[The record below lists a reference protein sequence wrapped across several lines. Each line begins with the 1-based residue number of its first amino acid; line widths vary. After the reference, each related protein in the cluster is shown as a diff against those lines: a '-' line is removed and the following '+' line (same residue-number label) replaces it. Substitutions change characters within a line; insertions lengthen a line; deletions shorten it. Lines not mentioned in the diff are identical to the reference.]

1 MRTTTTVSSSESES
15 PIIMNKDDDYDEKT
29 ASDDD
34 NNGII
39 IIGGGLAGLAAAVRL
54 ETKNVPYVLLE
65 SSDGFGGRARTDI
78 VDGYILDRG
87 FAIYLSS
94 YEECNKIFDTK
105 ALDLRKFY
113 AGADVRFE
121 NQFYRVADPFR
132 HVSDA
137 LPSLLPNH
145 KIGSPLDKVLVGLV
159 RFQTLLLRM
168 NPMQRESS
176 ETIEE
181 RLNTFGFSEE
191 MVDRFF
197 RPFLGGIFFNP
208 ELTTDSR
215 LFDFVMRSLALG
227 ENCLPAKGIGA
238 MAEQLVGR
246 LDEKNVHANAKVQ
259 EIRNVNDAVE
269 VRVQMMNKE
278 EETIIRG
285 KKVILA
291 VEGPECD
298 RLLGTKDKQREKGVG
313 TTCVY
318 FSCDKPYDA
327 ENAMLYLDGEKYKG
341 GGGKKTLVNNC
352 CFPSVVSP
360 TYAPNGK
367 HLCSASIIGVPS
379 ELSDEQ
385 IGDRVKSE
393 LSDWFGESITSSFKL
408 LKVYRIPFAQP
419 IQTPSAKGSS
429 KTAFEQTCESGAM
442 KNVYL
447 AGDHRDAATFDGA
460 LISGRRCAEYAKSKI
475 DLIMSSEYLTEE
487 ERKVLVALENK
498 PLPLW
503 RLFRE
508 ALLNGG
514 ACRDIV
520 EKHVMCK
527 LNGTDLKFFYEV
539 NSETRKLV
547 KRSTRKGEL
556 KKSFKIEEMSSIS
569 TLEVAWEHIPW
580 GTYNSFEEE
589 MDEPYFCWQVA
600 RTNKLELLKWA
611 REEKKCEW
619 HVSTINEAARRGNLE
634 MVKYCVANECPVDE
648 GACGLAAD
656 GGHLEVL
663 KYLRE
668 EAKAPWD
675 SGTAAWAAENG
686 HLHILEYL
694 VERKYD
700 EYDTLACERAAKSGH
715 LDCLKYLH
723 ETAKAPWDSWA
734 IREAHKKNKT
744 ECVQYLLDNN
754 CPLPPGWRYE
764 HGELH
769 VPDSSSESDS
779 LELSE

>member
-1 MRTTTTVSSSESES
+1 MNFVIGPLIIMAIMGLKSPEKHNSIWQLLSPLGVKSPVKLKGSLSLLAPRTNWVGRTEDLVSSAISGMPLRANKKALGPNTSNLLIDSGMSCSKFSTWFKKSKTASALLLMTTLSPSLSPPFASYATKKNRNTTSNTTERRRSIILSNDHRCSSSSLRLRRRKAMRTTTTMSSSSESES
-15 PIIMNKDDDYDEKT
+15 PIIMNKDDDYDESDEKT
-29 ASDDD
+29 ASSDDD

-39 IIGGGLAGLAAAVRL
+39 IIGGGLAGLAAAVQL
-54 ETKNVPYVLLE
+54 ETKNIPYVLLE

-269 VRVQMMNKE
+269 VHVQMMNKE

-460 LISGRRCAEYAKSKI
+460 LISGRRCAEYAKSK
-475 DLIMSSEYLTEE
+475 M
-487 ERKVLVALENK
+487 
-498 PLPLW
+498 
-503 RLFRE
+503 
-508 ALLNGG
+508 
-514 ACRDIV
+514 
-520 EKHVMCK
+520 
-527 LNGTDLKFFYEV
+527 
-539 NSETRKLV
+539 
-547 KRSTRKGEL
+547 
-556 KKSFKIEEMSSIS
+556 
-569 TLEVAWEHIPW
+569 
-580 GTYNSFEEE
+580 
-589 MDEPYFCWQVA
+589 
-600 RTNKLELLKWA
+600 
-611 REEKKCEW
+611 
-619 HVSTINEAARRGNLE
+619 
-634 MVKYCVANECPVDE
+634 
-648 GACGLAAD
+648 
-656 GGHLEVL
+656 
-663 KYLRE
+663 
-668 EAKAPWD
+668 
-675 SGTAAWAAENG
+675 
-686 HLHILEYL
+686 
-694 VERKYD
+694 
-700 EYDTLACERAAKSGH
+700 
-715 LDCLKYLH
+715 
-723 ETAKAPWDSWA
+723 
-734 IREAHKKNKT
+734 
-744 ECVQYLLDNN
+744 
-754 CPLPPGWRYE
+754 
-764 HGELH
+764 
-769 VPDSSSESDS
+769 
-779 LELSE
+779 

>member
-1 MRTTTTVSSSESES
+1 MTLSPSLSSPFASHATKKNRNATNTFERRSIILSNNNNRSSSSSLLLRRRKAMRTTVSSSSSSESES
-15 PIIMNKDDDYDEKT
+15 PIVMNEDDYYDEKT
-29 ASDDD
+29 ASSDDDDD
-34 NNGII
+34 NNVII

-54 ETKNVPYVLLE
+54 ESKNVPYVLLE
-65 SSDGFGGRARTDI
+65 SSDGFGGRARTDVI
-78 VDGYILDRG
+78 NGYILDRG

-94 YEECNKIFDTK
+94 YKECNTIFDTK

-137 LPSLLPNH
+137 MPSLLPNH

-159 RFQTLLLRM
+159 RLQTLLLRM

-181 RLNTFGFSEE
+181 RLNAFGFSEE

-238 MAEQLVGR
+238 MAEQLVGK
-246 LDEKNVHANAKVQ
+246 LNEKNVHANAKVQ
-259 EIRNVNDAVE
+259 EIRNVDDAVE

-341 GGGKKTLVNNC
+341 FSNGGGGGGRGKKTLVNNC

-393 LSDWFGESITSSFKL
+393 LSEWFGESITSSFKL

-460 LISGRRCAEYAKSKI
+460 LISGRRCAEYAKSK
-475 DLIMSSEYLTEE
+475 M
-487 ERKVLVALENK
+487 
-498 PLPLW
+498 
-503 RLFRE
+503 
-508 ALLNGG
+508 
-514 ACRDIV
+514 
-520 EKHVMCK
+520 
-527 LNGTDLKFFYEV
+527 
-539 NSETRKLV
+539 
-547 KRSTRKGEL
+547 
-556 KKSFKIEEMSSIS
+556 
-569 TLEVAWEHIPW
+569 
-580 GTYNSFEEE
+580 
-589 MDEPYFCWQVA
+589 
-600 RTNKLELLKWA
+600 
-611 REEKKCEW
+611 
-619 HVSTINEAARRGNLE
+619 
-634 MVKYCVANECPVDE
+634 
-648 GACGLAAD
+648 
-656 GGHLEVL
+656 
-663 KYLRE
+663 
-668 EAKAPWD
+668 
-675 SGTAAWAAENG
+675 
-686 HLHILEYL
+686 
-694 VERKYD
+694 
-700 EYDTLACERAAKSGH
+700 
-715 LDCLKYLH
+715 
-723 ETAKAPWDSWA
+723 
-734 IREAHKKNKT
+734 
-744 ECVQYLLDNN
+744 
-754 CPLPPGWRYE
+754 
-764 HGELH
+764 
-769 VPDSSSESDS
+769 
-779 LELSE
+779 

>member
-1 MRTTTTVSSSESES
+1 MMTTLSPSLSPPFASYATKKNRNTTLNTTERRRSIILRSNNRSSSSLLLRRRKAMRTTTTVSSSESES
-15 PIIMNKDDDYDEKT
+15 PIIMNKDDDYDENDEKT
-29 ASDDD
+29 ASSDDD

-39 IIGGGLAGLAAAVRL
+39 IIGGGLAGLAAAVQL
-54 ETKNVPYVLLE
+54 ETKNIPYVLLE

-460 LISGRRCAEYAKSKI
+460 LISGRRCAEYAKSK
-475 DLIMSSEYLTEE
+475 M
-487 ERKVLVALENK
+487 
-498 PLPLW
+498 
-503 RLFRE
+503 
-508 ALLNGG
+508 
-514 ACRDIV
+514 
-520 EKHVMCK
+520 
-527 LNGTDLKFFYEV
+527 
-539 NSETRKLV
+539 
-547 KRSTRKGEL
+547 
-556 KKSFKIEEMSSIS
+556 
-569 TLEVAWEHIPW
+569 
-580 GTYNSFEEE
+580 
-589 MDEPYFCWQVA
+589 
-600 RTNKLELLKWA
+600 
-611 REEKKCEW
+611 
-619 HVSTINEAARRGNLE
+619 
-634 MVKYCVANECPVDE
+634 
-648 GACGLAAD
+648 
-656 GGHLEVL
+656 
-663 KYLRE
+663 
-668 EAKAPWD
+668 
-675 SGTAAWAAENG
+675 
-686 HLHILEYL
+686 
-694 VERKYD
+694 
-700 EYDTLACERAAKSGH
+700 
-715 LDCLKYLH
+715 
-723 ETAKAPWDSWA
+723 
-734 IREAHKKNKT
+734 
-744 ECVQYLLDNN
+744 
-754 CPLPPGWRYE
+754 
-764 HGELH
+764 
-769 VPDSSSESDS
+769 
-779 LELSE
+779 

>member
-1 MRTTTTVSSSESES
+1 MMTTLSPSLSSPFVTSSCFTTKKKRNNTERRSILNTRCSSSSSSSLLLRRRKAMRTTTTVSSSESES

-34 NNGII
+34 DNNVII

-94 YEECNKIFDTK
+94 YEECNTIFDTK

-269 VRVQMMNKE
+269 VRVQMINKE

-298 RLLGTKDKQREKGVG
+298 RLLGTKDKQRRGDYVRVLFLRQTVRRGKRDVIFGRREIQRRRREENVG
-313 TTCVY
+313 QQLLLPVRRL
-318 FSCDKPYDA
+318 SNLRAKR
-327 ENAMLYLDGEKYKG
+327 E
-341 GGGKKTLVNNC
+341 TLVFC
-352 CFPSVVSP
+352 L
-360 TYAPNGK
+360 Y
-367 HLCSASIIGVPS
+367 H
-379 ELSDEQ
+379 
-385 IGDRVKSE
+385 
-393 LSDWFGESITSSFKL
+393 
-408 LKVYRIPFAQP
+408 
-419 IQTPSAKGSS
+419 
-429 KTAFEQTCESGAM
+429 
-442 KNVYL
+442 
-447 AGDHRDAATFDGA
+447 
-460 LISGRRCAEYAKSKI
+460 
-475 DLIMSSEYLTEE
+475 
-487 ERKVLVALENK
+487 
-498 PLPLW
+498 W
-503 RLFRE
+503 RPE
-508 ALLNGG
+508 
-514 ACRDIV
+514 
-520 EKHVMCK
+520 
-527 LNGTDLKFFYEV
+527 
-539 NSETRKLV
+539 
-547 KRSTRKGEL
+547 
-556 KKSFKIEEMSSIS
+556 
-569 TLEVAWEHIPW
+569 
-580 GTYNSFEEE
+580 
-589 MDEPYFCWQVA
+589 
-600 RTNKLELLKWA
+600 
-611 REEKKCEW
+611 
-619 HVSTINEAARRGNLE
+619 
-634 MVKYCVANECPVDE
+634 
-648 GACGLAAD
+648 
-656 GGHLEVL
+656 
-663 KYLRE
+663 
-668 EAKAPWD
+668 
-675 SGTAAWAAENG
+675 
-686 HLHILEYL
+686 
-694 VERKYD
+694 
-700 EYDTLACERAAKSGH
+700 
-715 LDCLKYLH
+715 
-723 ETAKAPWDSWA
+723 
-734 IREAHKKNKT
+734 
-744 ECVQYLLDNN
+744 
-754 CPLPPGWRYE
+754 
-764 HGELH
+764 
-769 VPDSSSESDS
+769 
-779 LELSE
+779 

>member
-1 MRTTTTVSSSESES
+1 MTTLSPSLSPPFVTSSCFATKKNRNTKNTTERRRSIILSSNNRSSSSLRLRRRKAMRTTTTVSSSSESES

-29 ASDDD
+29 ASSDDD

-39 IIGGGLAGLAAAVRL
+39 IIGGGLAGLAAAVQM
-54 ETKNVPYVLLE
+54 ESKNVPYVLLE

-94 YEECNKIFDTK
+94 YEECNRIFDVK

-181 RLNTFGFSEE
+181 RLNAFGFSEE

-238 MAEQLVGR
+238 MAEQLVGK

-259 EIRNVNDAVE
+259 EIRNVNDMVE

-313 TTCVY
+313 DHVRVLFLRQTVRRGKRDVI
-318 FSCDKPYDA
+318 FGRREIQRRRRE
-327 ENAMLYLDGEKYKG
+327 ENVGQQLLLPVRRLSNLRTKRE
-341 GGGKKTLVNNC
+341 TLVFC
-352 CFPSVVSP
+352 L
-360 TYAPNGK
+360 Y
-367 HLCSASIIGVPS
+367 H
-379 ELSDEQ
+379 
-385 IGDRVKSE
+385 
-393 LSDWFGESITSSFKL
+393 
-408 LKVYRIPFAQP
+408 
-419 IQTPSAKGSS
+419 
-429 KTAFEQTCESGAM
+429 
-442 KNVYL
+442 
-447 AGDHRDAATFDGA
+447 
-460 LISGRRCAEYAKSKI
+460 
-475 DLIMSSEYLTEE
+475 
-487 ERKVLVALENK
+487 
-498 PLPLW
+498 W
-503 RLFRE
+503 RPE
-508 ALLNGG
+508 
-514 ACRDIV
+514 
-520 EKHVMCK
+520 
-527 LNGTDLKFFYEV
+527 
-539 NSETRKLV
+539 
-547 KRSTRKGEL
+547 
-556 KKSFKIEEMSSIS
+556 
-569 TLEVAWEHIPW
+569 
-580 GTYNSFEEE
+580 
-589 MDEPYFCWQVA
+589 
-600 RTNKLELLKWA
+600 
-611 REEKKCEW
+611 
-619 HVSTINEAARRGNLE
+619 
-634 MVKYCVANECPVDE
+634 
-648 GACGLAAD
+648 
-656 GGHLEVL
+656 
-663 KYLRE
+663 
-668 EAKAPWD
+668 
-675 SGTAAWAAENG
+675 
-686 HLHILEYL
+686 
-694 VERKYD
+694 
-700 EYDTLACERAAKSGH
+700 
-715 LDCLKYLH
+715 
-723 ETAKAPWDSWA
+723 
-734 IREAHKKNKT
+734 
-744 ECVQYLLDNN
+744 
-754 CPLPPGWRYE
+754 
-764 HGELH
+764 
-769 VPDSSSESDS
+769 
-779 LELSE
+779 

>member
-1 MRTTTTVSSSESES
+1 MMTTLSPSLSPPFASYATKKNRNTTSNTTERRRSIILRSNNRSSSSLLLRRRKAMRTTTTVSSSESES

-34 NNGII
+34 DNNGII
-39 IIGGGLAGLAAAVRL
+39 IIGGGLAGLAAAVQL
-54 ETKNVPYVLLE
+54 ETKNIPYVLLE

-238 MAEQLVGR
+238 MAEQLVGK

-341 GGGKKTLVNNC
+341 GGGKKTMGEGLGKEKITTNLLMVAKTTHQ
-352 CFPSVVSP
+352 SWLKK
-360 TYAPNGK
+360 YEPN
-367 HLCSASIIGVPS
+367 LN
-379 ELSDEQ
+379 
-385 IGDRVKSE
+385 
-393 LSDWFGESITSSFKL
+393 
-408 LKVYRIPFAQP
+408 Y
-419 IQTPSAKGSS
+419 
-429 KTAFEQTCESGAM
+429 
-442 KNVYL
+442 
-447 AGDHRDAATFDGA
+447 
-460 LISGRRCAEYAKSKI
+460 SKI
-475 DLIMSSEYLTEE
+475 RLI
-487 ERKVLVALENK
+487 
-498 PLPLW
+498 
-503 RLFRE
+503 
-508 ALLNGG
+508 
-514 ACRDIV
+514 
-520 EKHVMCK
+520 
-527 LNGTDLKFFYEV
+527 
-539 NSETRKLV
+539 
-547 KRSTRKGEL
+547 
-556 KKSFKIEEMSSIS
+556 
-569 TLEVAWEHIPW
+569 
-580 GTYNSFEEE
+580 
-589 MDEPYFCWQVA
+589 
-600 RTNKLELLKWA
+600 
-611 REEKKCEW
+611 
-619 HVSTINEAARRGNLE
+619 
-634 MVKYCVANECPVDE
+634 
-648 GACGLAAD
+648 
-656 GGHLEVL
+656 
-663 KYLRE
+663 
-668 EAKAPWD
+668 
-675 SGTAAWAAENG
+675 
-686 HLHILEYL
+686 
-694 VERKYD
+694 
-700 EYDTLACERAAKSGH
+700 
-715 LDCLKYLH
+715 
-723 ETAKAPWDSWA
+723 
-734 IREAHKKNKT
+734 
-744 ECVQYLLDNN
+744 
-754 CPLPPGWRYE
+754 
-764 HGELH
+764 
-769 VPDSSSESDS
+769 
-779 LELSE
+779 

>member
-1 MRTTTTVSSSESES
+1 MMTTLSPSLSPPFASYATKKNRNTTNTTERRRSIILSGNNRSSSSLLLRRRKAMRTTTTVSSSESES

-34 NNGII
+34 DNNVII
-39 IIGGGLAGLAAAVRL
+39 IIGGGLAGLAAAVQM
-54 ETKNVPYVLLE
+54 ESKNVPYVLLE

-460 LISGRRCAEYAKSKI
+460 LISGRRCAEYAKSK
-475 DLIMSSEYLTEE
+475 M
-487 ERKVLVALENK
+487 
-498 PLPLW
+498 
-503 RLFRE
+503 
-508 ALLNGG
+508 
-514 ACRDIV
+514 
-520 EKHVMCK
+520 
-527 LNGTDLKFFYEV
+527 
-539 NSETRKLV
+539 
-547 KRSTRKGEL
+547 
-556 KKSFKIEEMSSIS
+556 
-569 TLEVAWEHIPW
+569 
-580 GTYNSFEEE
+580 
-589 MDEPYFCWQVA
+589 
-600 RTNKLELLKWA
+600 
-611 REEKKCEW
+611 
-619 HVSTINEAARRGNLE
+619 
-634 MVKYCVANECPVDE
+634 
-648 GACGLAAD
+648 
-656 GGHLEVL
+656 
-663 KYLRE
+663 
-668 EAKAPWD
+668 
-675 SGTAAWAAENG
+675 
-686 HLHILEYL
+686 
-694 VERKYD
+694 
-700 EYDTLACERAAKSGH
+700 
-715 LDCLKYLH
+715 
-723 ETAKAPWDSWA
+723 
-734 IREAHKKNKT
+734 
-744 ECVQYLLDNN
+744 
-754 CPLPPGWRYE
+754 
-764 HGELH
+764 
-769 VPDSSSESDS
+769 
-779 LELSE
+779 